1 MEDRPAPDPA
11 KLLAQW
17 MEWER
22 GEETPG
28 RVIANMKTG
37 GLRDLLETLAADS
50 ARSAPVDEPLPLDPT
65 AAASWTPIV

>member
-1 MEDRPAPDPA
+1 MEARPAPDPA
-11 KLLAQW
+11 KLLGQW

-28 RVIANMKTG
+28 RVMANMKTG
-37 GLRDLLETLAADS
+37 GLRDLLEALAADGDP
-50 ARSAPVDEPLPLDPT
+50 REPTVLDPE